1 MSSSRSVAARR
12 PGSIAHKLMLGT
24 AVIALLCFGAT
35 AFLIYH
41 QASSALVSS
50 SRQTMASE
58 ARAEARQVA
67 ADLGTAFASN
77 DAMVETVLAQRAR
90 GDTPDRASLA
100 NVIGEQLHAHPEWLG
115 KSTMWEA
122 NAFDGK
128 DAEFVN
134 SEAHD
139 GTGRYMS
146 YWAWQDGKPQQS
158 TMTDYTETP
167 SGSGNW
173 YMVPSRDKLPLVSEP
188 YAYDIGGKQVLMS
201 TLSTPIVENG
211 TFLGVFTVD
220 FSLEALQK
228 HLATLKPMGAG
239 RVELLSPKGVVLASA
254 DAAEIGKPRTDA
266 ATLGMLAQIAA
277 DKTYEAFEPDAA
289 GNVRLYVPLQV
300 GEAPQRFALG
310 VVVPHSVIIAQAREL
325 LWIILLVGVVA
336 ALVLSGGVY
345 LLLQRL
351 AVRPLAQAVRIA
363 GDVAAGKLDTA
374 MPALG
379 NDEVG
384 RLLAAMQGMRGQ
396 LQAVMAAQAE
406 MARRHDAGEISYRM
420 DASVFPGEYGRMV
433 ADSNQLVADSNAV
446 TQRLV
451 EVMQR
456 YAVGDLSVDMD
467 ALPGEKA
474 VFTAAMAT
482 TKTNLAAI
490 NEQIQ
495 QLAAAAAAGD
505 FAVRGDAHC
514 FEHDFR
520 RMVETLNTMMQVSD
534 QNLAALSTLLRAIAA
549 GDLST
554 RMEGDF
560 HGVFAVMR
568 DDANSTVQQL
578 TQIVGQIQQSA
589 SSIRLAAG
597 EIASGNSD
605 LSRRTEQQA
614 ANLEETAA
622 SMEELTSTVRQNAD
636 HALQANKLAASAAGV
651 ASEGGQVVSQVVQ
664 TMEQIETSS
673 QRIAEIISV
682 IDGIAFQ
689 TNILALNAAV
699 EAARAGEQGRGFA
712 VVASEV
718 RALAQRS
725 AGAAKELKELI
736 DASVGHVGAGAQLVH
751 GAGRTMHEI
760 VGHVGRVNEIM
771 AEISAASREQSAGI
785 EQVNQTV
792 VQMDETTQQNAAL
805 VEEATAAARA
815 MEEQAEQLAVAV
827 SRFRLQAETR
837 PAAALRAA

>member
-1 MSSSRSVAARR
+1 MPPSRSVAARR

-90 GDTPDRASLA
+90 GDVPDRASLA
-100 NVIGEQLHAHPEWLG
+100 NVIGEQLHAHREWLG

-139 GTGRYMS
+139 ATGRYMS

-220 FSLEALQK
+220 FSLDALQK
-228 HLATLKPMGAG
+228 HLATLTPMGAG

-300 GEAPQRFALG
+300 GDAPQRFALG
-310 VVVPHSVIIAQAREL
+310 VVVPHAVIIAQAREL

-384 RLLAAMQGMRGQ
+384 RLLDAMQGMRGQ

-456 YAVGDLSVDMD
+456 YAVGDLSVDME

-482 TKTNLAAI
+482 TKSNLAAI

-505 FAVRGDAHC
+505 FAVRGDAQR

-534 QNLAALSTLLRAIAA
+534 HNLAALSTLLRAIAA

-725 AGAAKELKELI
+725 AGAAKEIKELI

-751 GAGRTMHEI
+751 GAGRTMQEI
-760 VGHVGRVNEIM
+760 VGQVGRVNEIM

-827 SRFRLQAETR
+827 SRFRLQADNR
-837 PAAALRAA
+837 PTATLRAA

>member
-1 MSSSRSVAARR
+1 MPPSRSVAARR

-90 GDTPDRASLA
+90 GDVPDRASLA

-139 GTGRYMS
+139 ATGRYMS

-220 FSLEALQK
+220 FSLDALQK
-228 HLATLKPMGAG
+228 HLATLTPMSAG

-300 GEAPQRFALG
+300 GDAPQRFALG
-310 VVVPHSVIIAQAREL
+310 VVVPHAVIIAQAREL

-384 RLLAAMQGMRGQ
+384 RLLDAMQGMRGQ

-456 YAVGDLSVDMD
+456 YAVGDLSVDME

-482 TKTNLAAI
+482 TKSNLAAI

-505 FAVRGDAHC
+505 FAVRGDAQR

-534 QNLAALSTLLRAIAA
+534 HNLAALSTLLRAIAA

-725 AGAAKELKELI
+725 AGAAKEIKELI

-751 GAGRTMHEI
+751 GAGRTMQEI
-760 VGHVGRVNEIM
+760 VGQVGRVNEIM

-827 SRFRLQAETR
+827 SRFRLQADNR
-837 PAAALRAA
+837 PTATLRAA